1 MTMNEYTKIQAAL
14 DILKGVAERENKR
27 HMMDQHTT
35 FSMLNLLE
43 SEIIPSLENELDYD
57 PTPQYLWDD
66 HGGEPPV
73 TLAEMHSQA
82 HQRHIEA
89 HS

>member
-1 MTMNEYTKIQAAL
+1 MLSEYAKIHIAL
-14 DILKGVAERENKR
+14 GILKGVAEREGKR
-27 HMMDQHTT
+27 HLMDQQTT

-82 HQRHIEA
+82 YQQHIEA